1 MVNKKNRCH
10 LRGDGRDIVL
20 KGRREL
26 ASRLV
31 RQQRNTELRKMMGM
45 KSLQWEIPGSYLG
58 SKRGHFMSLIIYLV

>member
-10 LRGDGRDIVL
+10 LRGGGLDIVL
-20 KGRREL
+20 KRRREL

-45 KSLQWEIPGSYLG
+45 ESLPWETPGSYLG
-58 SKRGHFMSLIIYLV
+58 SKRGHFTSLMIYLV